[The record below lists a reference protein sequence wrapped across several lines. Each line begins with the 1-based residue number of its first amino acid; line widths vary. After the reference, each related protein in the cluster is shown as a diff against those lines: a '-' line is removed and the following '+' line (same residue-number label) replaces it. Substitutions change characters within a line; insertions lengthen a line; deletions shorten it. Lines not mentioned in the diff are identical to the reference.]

1 LRCIYNGGM
10 DFCRYLSDKGHYMEL
25 IRSGEKELR
34 QRGFYDPDEMADIS
48 AAALERLLDYFQRH
62 PEKFISIEKRP
73 QNELSNY
80 LKKALRNH
88 IRNTINQ
95 QSRLQKMHNRLVQDP
110 FMLILH
116 DIQSGEIS
124 GEKEAKDPGEPDN
137 NDWQGLSWEQ
147 IRKEIFYFIEE
158 TYGRAKWVT
167 KKKAAD
173 FFLFRL
179 KNGLTLKEMG
189 NHYPGCNISSLNT
202 KGHRV
207 IRSFRQWVLG
217 HQRSPGSD
225 KGAHDHDHG

>member
-1 LRCIYNGGM
+1 M
-10 DFCRYLSDKGHYMEL
+10 DFCRYLSDKSHYMEL
-25 IRSGEKELR
+25 IRSGERELR
-34 QRGFYDPDEMADIS
+34 RRGFYDPDEVADIS

-62 PEKFISIEKRP
+62 PERFISIEKRP
-73 QNELSNY
+73 ESEFSNY

-116 DIQSGEIS
+116 DIQPQAIPRENAFGDAV
-124 GEKEAKDPGEPDN
+124 GPDN
-137 NDWQGLSWEQ
+137 KDWQGLSWEQ

-158 TYGRAKWVT
+158 TYGRAKWAT
-167 KKKAAD
+167 KKRAAD

-179 KNGLTLKEMG
+179 KNSLTLKEMN
-189 NHYPGCNISSLNT
+189 NHYPDFNISSLNT
-202 KGHRV
+202 EGHRV

-217 HQRSPGSD
+217 HQRSPGSN
-225 KGAHDHDHG
+225 KRPHDHDHS